1 MPVKVYDGTNWVTVA
16 GDGAQGAAGASGA
29 APLTTKGDLLGYD
42 TAANRVAVGANGQT
56 LVADST
62 ATAGIRWQDTFAAG
76 KNKIL
81 NGDFG
86 IWQRGTTWTDPAFG
100 TYTSDRYYVGNDGT
114 GSKTFSRQTFAAGTA
129 PVSGYEG
136 TYFFRASQTTAG
148 SGGTYSI
155 FGQKIEDVRTYSGQ
169 TVTLSFWAKSAAT
182 SSVAVTVRQDFGSG
196 GSGSV
201 DTTILASTA
210 TTTGWVR
217 YTGTVAIPSIS
228 GKTIGT
234 GSNLTVIFSL
244 PINTT
249 YTLDFWGV
257 QLEAGSVATPFT
269 TATGTIQGE
278 LAACQRYYYRNSS
291 AGVGGY
297 MSYGNGSMWQ
307 STAAIIHLSLMCTM
321 RVRPTLTFTTASGFL
336 LATNTT
342 TGAVTSFTVDDIG
355 FQTVQVTA
363 NTATSF
369 TGGHGVRLVSNNN
382 GTSYIEFSSEL

>member
-1 MPVKVYDGTNWVTVA
+1 M
-16 GDGAQGAAGASGA
+16 
-29 APLTTKGDLLGYD
+29 TKS
-42 TAANRVAVGANGQT
+42 RQ
-56 LVADST
+56 VADFG
-62 ATAGIRWQDTFAAG
+62 AGGFTAG
-76 KNKIL
+76 KNKII

-114 GSKTFSRQTFAAGTA
+114 GSKTFSRQTFTAGTA
-129 PVSGYEG
+129 PVLGYEG
-136 TYFFRASQTTAG
+136 TYFFRANQTTAG

-155 FGQKIEDVRTYSGQ
+155 FGQKIEDVRTYAGQ

-182 SSVAVTVRQDFGSG
+182 SSVAVIVRQDFGSG

-269 TATGTIQGE
+269 TASGTISGE
-278 LAACQRYYYRNSS
+278 FFLCQRYYYSIGGDS
-291 AGVGGY
+291 AYLTVGTGNFANTTQVQIPVTFPAKMRTTPTFSKTGLFAFTGPGGTPGIMAGY
-297 MSYGNGSMWQ
+297 LAGPQIYNLEVNVG
-307 STAAIIHLSLMCTM
+307 
-321 RVRPTLTFTTASGFL
+321 TAS
-336 LATNTT
+336 T
-342 TGAVTSFTVDDIG
+342 TGY
-355 FQTVQVTA
+355 
-363 NTATSF
+363 ATSL
-369 TGGHGVRLVSNNN
+369 RLENDL
-382 GTSYIEFSSEL
+382 TARLKFDAEL

>member
-1 MPVKVYDGTNWVTVA
+1 MTRAYN
-16 GDGAQGAAGASGA
+16 
-29 APLTTKGDLLGYD
+29 
-42 TAANRVAVGANGQT
+42 
-56 LVADST
+56 T
-62 ATAGIRWQDTFAAG
+62 ATTQQNTGGAVPAFIAG
-76 KNKIL
+76 KNKII

-249 YTLDFWGV
+249 YTLDFWGI

-269 TATGTIQGE
+269 TATGTTQGE
-278 LAACQRYYYRNSS
+278 LAACQRYFRIVSS
-291 AGVGGY
+291 AAGVG
-297 MSYGNGSMWQ
+297 S
-307 STAAIIHLSLMCTM
+307 STTQIQLSIFHPGM
-321 RVRPTLTFTTASGFL
+321 RTTPSVALTAVATFTDCAVADYTQSS
-336 LATNTT
+336 ATMTISNNDAD
-342 TGAVTSFTVDDIG
+342 GGRYQNS
-355 FQTVQVTA
+355 
-363 NTATSF
+363 NF
-369 TGGHGVRLVSNNN
+369 TGITTLRPFILL
-382 GTSYIEFSSEL
+382 SSGGKVQLSAEL